1 MQFESFSEFIAMGK
15 HGVYVWSAYGASV
28 AILVL
33 NVILP
38 VLNRRRIVK
47 AIARNQRREE
57 QQNASS

>member
-15 HGVYVWSAYGASV
+15 HGVYVWSAYGASM

-33 NVILP
+33 NVVLP
-38 VLNRRRIVK
+38 VLNRRKVVK
-47 AIARNQRREE
+47 TIARNQRREE